1 VILDFLLVYQANGF
15 LVLLFAAASRRLE
28 NAPKLMVPTI
38 SAGSRIARI
47 KMRMIFFLAS
57 ISSAKGFIA
66 DPAIEAR
73 SG

>member
-1 VILDFLLVYQANGF
+1 
-15 LVLLFAAASRRLE
+15 
-28 NAPKLMVPTI
+28 MVPTI